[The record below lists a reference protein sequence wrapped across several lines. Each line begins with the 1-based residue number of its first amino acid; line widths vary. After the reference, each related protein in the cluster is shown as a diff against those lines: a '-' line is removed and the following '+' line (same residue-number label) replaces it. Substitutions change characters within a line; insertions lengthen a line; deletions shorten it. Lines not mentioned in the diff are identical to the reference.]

1 MYFTTNKNVFNSV
14 YTRSLIGPNLINDLN
29 KLKTRWGVEGMN
41 KIL

>member
-1 MYFTTNKNVFNSV
+1 MNPGCTKVF
-14 YTRSLIGPNLINDLN
+14 IGPNLINDLN